1 LLSGTIRGE
10 RIGLVPATTLPRTG
24 LWIDPESLRVYTE
37 VVQTIQA
44 ETQPTDTIFVLPNNP
59 EFYFLAERR
68 NPFRLWNTAIGV
80 RNEME
85 AAVVMNVLRQ
95 QPPRIVVID
104 PEDRNN
110 SSYSNEMIAY
120 VRSTYRLIRTV
131 SNFEIYRAS

>member
-1 LLSGTIRGE
+1 
-10 RIGLVPATTLPRTG
+10 
-24 LWIDPESLRVYTE
+24 
-37 VVQTIQA
+37 
-44 ETQPTDTIFVLPNNP
+44 
-59 EFYFLAERR
+59 
-68 NPFRLWNTAIGV
+68 
-80 RNEME
+80 ME

-120 VRSTYRLIRTV
+120 VRSTYRLVKTV